1 MTPVIRDYII
11 GKLWVL
17 KYTMKEKHIKATTVW
32 SDLTNMHL
40 NVTDE
45 MIKWWI
51 NNIDEDGMSKR
62 DLNEIMLVA
71 NKVWRA
77 VNKERK

>member
-40 NVTDE
+40 NVTD
-45 MIKWWI
+45 
-51 NNIDEDGMSKR
+51 
-62 DLNEIMLVA
+62 
-71 NKVWRA
+71 
-77 VNKERK
+77 

>member
-1 MTPVIRDYII
+1 
-11 GKLWVL
+11 
-17 KYTMKEKHIKATTVW
+17 
-32 SDLTNMHL
+32 
-40 NVTDE
+40 